1 MNTLETEVSRLWASV
16 KRMKWYGL
24 RWGEESFGEV
34 HAN

>member
-1 MNTLETEVSRLWASV
+1 MNTLETEVSRLRARV
-16 KRMKWYGL
+16 KRKKWYGL